1 MMARMA
7 RKRTRN
13 TPSTA
18 AAVNAIR
25 LPPGWECVGYK
36 MDVWLVVV
44 LSIDV
49 EGGVVAFRFVVVRKF
64 VVVVVCLCGVGV
76 VLLVVG
82 VRAVGGATVSM
93 E

>member
-1 MMARMA
+1 M
-7 RKRTRN
+7 
-13 TPSTA
+13 
-18 AAVNAIR
+18 
-25 LPPGWECVGYK
+25 
-36 MDVWLVVV
+36 VV